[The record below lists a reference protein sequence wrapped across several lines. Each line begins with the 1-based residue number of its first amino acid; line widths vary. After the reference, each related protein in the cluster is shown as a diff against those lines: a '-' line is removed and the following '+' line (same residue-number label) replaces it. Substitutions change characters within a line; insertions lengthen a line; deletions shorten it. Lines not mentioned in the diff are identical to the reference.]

1 MKQAAITGK
10 RKAELIEKEKPQAR
24 GDWAVV
30 KIHVAP
36 MCAEYKRFVNGNPG
50 DCLGHEAVGEVV
62 EIDCPGPVQ
71 VGDRVVVMPQYPCG
85 KCELC
90 LAGDYIYC
98 KHKYENSDTTMAQ
111 YLLKPAWLLP
121 KIPDGVSYEQA
132 SLACCGLGASFGA
145 FQKLDANAFDTILI
159 TGLGPVG
166 LGAVINAHF
175 RKARVI
181 AVESN
186 KYRVDLAKN
195 MGVES
200 IVDPGDP
207 DAVKIIKSLTG
218 GVGPDCAVDCSGAVA
233 AHRLCIDTVR
243 SKGKIAFVGEC
254 MKETP
259 VIVSQDL
266 LRKGLTLIGSWHYNL
281 NDFPKLMKVIQQSP
295 LIDSFVTH
303 VFPMSQIQ
311 QAFETSAS
319 QTSGKIL
326 LKPWE

>member
-1 MKQAAITGK
+1 MKQAAITGE
-10 RKAELIEKEKPQAR
+10 RTAGLIEKEKPTAK

-36 MCAEYKRFVNGNPG
+36 MCAEYKQFVNGKPA
-50 DCLGHEAVGEVV
+50 DCLGHEAAGEVV
-62 EIDCPGPVQ
+62 EIDRPGPVQ

-90 LAGDYIYC
+90 LSGDYIFC
-98 KHKYENSDTTMAQ
+98 KHKYKQRDTTMAQ
-111 YLLKPAWLLP
+111 YLQKPAWLLP
-121 KIPDGVSYEQA
+121 KIPDDVSYEKA

-145 FQKLDANAFDTILI
+145 FQRLDVNAFETVLI

-166 LGAVINAHF
+166 LGAVVNAHY
-175 RKARVI
+175 RGARVI

-186 KYRVDLAKN
+186 EYRINLAKA

-200 IVDPGDP
+200 IVDPQDP
-207 DAVKIIKSLTG
+207 DAVKRIKALTG
-218 GVGPDCAVDCSGAVA
+218 GIGPDCAVDCSGVVE
-233 AHRLCIDTVR
+233 AHRLCIDSVR
-243 SKGKIAFVGEC
+243 SKGNIAFVGESN
-254 MKETP
+254 KETP
-259 VIVSQDL
+259 IVVSRDM

-281 NDFPKLMKVIQQSP
+281 NDFPKLMQIIQQSP
-295 LIDSFVTH
+295 LIDRLITH

-319 QTSGKIL
+319 QANGKIL